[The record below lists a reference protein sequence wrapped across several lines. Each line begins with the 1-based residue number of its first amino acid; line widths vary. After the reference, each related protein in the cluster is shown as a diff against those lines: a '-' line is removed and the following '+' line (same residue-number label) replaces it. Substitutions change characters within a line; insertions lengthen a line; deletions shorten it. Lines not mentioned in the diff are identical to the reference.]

1 MLSFGLALGGGGVK
15 GLAHIP
21 LLKKLDALGAKPSC
35 ISGTSMGAIIG
46 ALYAAGLSG
55 EEIEARVRDHLF
67 SRKDSIKHFY
77 KRRKHLMRWLRVFSF
92 EKNRGGFINAEGL
105 FDELFNEIVD
115 KNFEDLSIPF
125 TAIATNFHTGDEVAL
140 SQGSLLPAVQASM
153 AVPGVFAPVKID
165 ENLLVD
171 GGLVNNV
178 PCNHASKNNCPVIAS
193 DVISLMR
200 KQTPKATEVLSG
212 SLSIM
217 LRRATSGIYEKTP
230 PAILFQPDTNKI
242 DAFDFHKIAET
253 LERGEQAL
261 VVIEQALEDFF
272 NQTH

>member
-1 MLSFGLALGGGGVK
+1 MTNFGLALGGGGVK

-21 LLKKLDALGAKPSC
+21 LLKKLDTLGLKPRY
-35 ISGTSMGAIIG
+35 ISGTSMGAILG

-55 EEIEARVRDHLF
+55 QDIENRVRDHLF
-67 SRKDSIKHFY
+67 TRKDSIKHLY

-92 EKNRGGFINAEGL
+92 ERNRGGFLTAQGL
-105 FDELFNEIVD
+105 FDELFSEII
-115 KNFEDLSIPF
+115 DLSFEELPIKF
-125 TAIATNFHTGDEVAL
+125 IAVATNFHNGAEVAL
-140 SQGSLLPAVQASM
+140 SEGALLPAVQASM
-153 AVPGVFAPVKID
+153 AVPGVFAPVKIGD
-165 ENLLVD
+165 QLLVD

-178 PCNHASKNNCPVIAS
+178 PCNYVSVDDCPIIAS

-200 KQTPKATEVLSG
+200 KKTPKATEVLSG

-217 LRRATSGIYEKTP
+217 LRKATQSVYDKYP
-230 PAILFQPDTNKI
+230 PTILFQPDTNKI

-261 VVIEQALEDFF
+261 ASIEDELERFL
-272 NQTH
+272 QP